1 MDKKFIRRA
10 TQITSFNFTTS
21 DFQSLKYKQE
31 IQHLFN
37 FHFFP
42 NFDLKKTLSSV
53 NKDKFNSLVSELKQE
68 SPELF
73 GKLHAYNLKGVGPGE
88 ATLFFLVDNVYL
100 GGGSSAGVDIFSGT
114 KKYEVKA
121 VKVSSDKVASDFKLG
136 GTVKLNDIIQDLE
149 DLCKKLKIPGA
160 SPAGISGS
168 VIDSLRAKAPDEFA
182 KIEKK
187 YKDRA
192 EDYFGGHEV
201 IFINNGSAKLGMIES
216 IKMVSGKDVTI
227 ERVTSGTIKP
237 RVKL

>member
-10 TQITSFNFTTS
+10 TQITSFNFTAS
-21 DFQSLKYKQE
+21 DFQSLKYKKE
-31 IQHLFN
+31 IQYLFN

-42 NFDLKKTLSSV
+42 NFDLSRTLSAV
-53 NKDKFNSLVSELKQE
+53 NKDKLNALIADLKQE

-73 GKLHAYNLKGVGPGE
+73 PKLHAYNLKGIGPGE
-88 ATLFFLVDNVYL
+88 ATLFFLVDNVHL
-100 GGGSSAGVDIFSGT
+100 GGGSSAGVDVIAGS

-121 VKVSSDKVASDFKLG
+121 VKVSSDRVASDFKLG
-136 GTVKLNDIIQDLE
+136 GTVKLNDIIQDIE
-149 DLCKKLKIPGA
+149 ELCKKLKIPGA
-160 SPAGISGS
+160 SPAGISGAI
-168 VIDSLRAKAPDEFA
+168 IDTLRAKAPVEFA
-182 KIEKK
+182 KIESK
-187 YKDRA
+187 YKERA

-201 IFINNGSAKLGMIES
+201 IFINNGSSKLGHIEA